1 MRSRTRCDA
10 PSANLAAIPLFSTLM
25 SEPAGAVFLSYAS
38 EDAEAARRVCEALR
52 EAGIEVWFDQS
63 ELRGGDAWD
72 ASIRKKIK
80 ECALFV
86 PFVSAHSDARSE
98 GYFRLEWKLAVD
110 RSHLM
115 ADDQAF
121 LLPVVIDQTLEPTAR
136 VPDRFR
142 ERQWSRL
149 SDDKS
154 IAKFVQR
161 VRNMLSENSAADT
174 VRDVHPTSGGVS
186 RIALT
191 GAGTARRIWLIA
203 AASVA
208 AGVLL
213 IAVVGNWQL
222 RPASKQVE
230 SIAVMPFVN
239 ASGSEDLEYLSDG
252 MTETLIGSLSQLP
265 MLNVKAR
272 SVVFNY
278 KGKDATPASIGKE
291 LKVQAL
297 LNGRLAQHGPDLS
310 LYVELFDVEQDKV
323 LWSEQYRRSQTDL
336 ISLQTEIARDVL
348 AKLRAKLSGAETLK
362 LAQVS
367 TANPDAYRAYLRGN
381 YYTNKITREGFQK
394 GVEYYNQAIAL
405 DPNYALAYS
414 GLAYNYISTEDWF
427 IAPKEAAPKARAA
440 AQKALALQAETSEA
454 HVALGIIAHWYDWD
468 WANAEREFKRAS
480 ELDRN
485 DPLPYAFNSWLLASI
500 KRNDEAIAAAKRAQQ
515 IDPVSGLVTTV
526 VGSVLMWSHQP
537 DQALEQLKIARELDP
552 SFWYTPY
559 FIGLT
564 YVQKGMYAEALPE
577 FRRALELE
585 PDNAENLA
593 NLGFALGALNRKAEA
608 RQILDELKKQSA
620 GRYVA
625 PYNIAVIHL
634 GLGDKDEAFAWLE
647 RAYTDRSS
655 FMAIHLTADPRLDS
669 LRGDPRLKDLI
680 RRVGLPQ

>member
-1 MRSRTRCDA
+1 
-10 PSANLAAIPLFSTLM
+10 M
-25 SEPAGAVFLSYAS
+25 SELAGAVFLSYAS
-38 EDAEAARRVCEALR
+38 EDAESARRVCEALR

-86 PFVSAHSDARSE
+86 PFVSAHANARSE

-154 IAKFVQR
+154 IAKFVER
-161 VRNMLSENSAADT
+161 VRNMLSENNAADAT
-174 VRDVHPTSGGVS
+174 RDAHPTSGAAS
-186 RIALT
+186 KITLT
-191 GAGTARRIWLIA
+191 GAGARRTWLIA

-213 IAVVGNWQL
+213 IAVVGYWQL
-222 RPASKQVE
+222 RPAGTQVE

-239 ASGSEDLEYLSDG
+239 ASGSEEFEYLSDG

-265 MLNVKAR
+265 TLNVKAR

-278 KGKDATPASIGKE
+278 KGKDATPQAIGKE

-297 LNGRLAQHGPDLS
+297 LNGRLAQHGQDLS
-310 LYVELFDVEQDKV
+310 LYVELFDVSQDKV
-323 LWSEQYRRSQTDL
+323 LWSEQYRRNQADL
-336 ISLQTEIARDVL
+336 ISLQTEIARDIL
-348 AKLRAKLSGAETLK
+348 AKLRTRLSGAEALK

-367 TANPDAYRAYLRGN
+367 TANPDAYRAYLKGN
-381 YYTNKITREGFQK
+381 YYTNKVTREGFQK
-394 GVEYYNQAIAL
+394 GVEYYDQAIAL
-405 DPNYALAYS
+405 DPNYASAYS
-414 GLAYNYISTEDWF
+414 GLAYNYISAEDWF
-427 IAPKEAAPKARAA
+427 IAPREAAPKARAA
-440 AQKALALQAETSEA
+440 AQKALALQADNSDA
-454 HVALGIIAHWYDWD
+454 HVVLGIIAHWYDWD

-480 ELDRN
+480 ELDPN

-500 KRNDEAIAAAKRAQQ
+500 KRNDEAIAAARRAQQ
-515 IDPVSGLVTTV
+515 IDPVSGLVAAC
-526 VGSVLMWSHQP
+526 VGAVLMWSHEP
-537 DQALEQLKIARELDP
+537 EQALEQLKIARELDP
-552 SFWYTPY
+552 NFWYTPY
-559 FIGLT
+559 VIGLT
-564 YVQKGMYAEALPE
+564 YVQKGMYEEALTE
-577 FRRALELE
+577 FRRAVELE
-585 PDNAENLA
+585 PDNTENWA
-593 NLGFALGALNRKAEA
+593 NLGFALAALNRKAEA
-608 RQILDELKKQSA
+608 RQTLDELKKHSA

-625 PYNIAVIHL
+625 PYNIAIIHL
-634 GLGDKDEAFAWLE
+634 GLGDKNEAFAWLE
-647 RAYTDRSS
+647 RAYSERSS
-655 FMAIHLTADPRLDS
+655 FLAIHLTADPRLDS
-669 LRGDPRLKDLI
+669 LRGDPRFKDLV